1 MINPVALE
9 LLRSIVENTRMTSA
23 ALRSTELEDPRA
35 KAGGRPIDLV
45 YLARQTLGDPG
56 LETEI
61 LMLFS
66 RMASTYLD
74 RVANSE
80 DENEIA
86 HGLHSLKG
94 AAAGI
99 GAAGIAMEA
108 QAAEGEFRET
118 GKLGD
123 ERLADLAMK
132 VEEVQVFI
140 TGLLNTR

>member
-1 MINPVALE
+1 MA
-9 LLRSIVENTRMTSA
+9 SA
-23 ALRSTELEDPRA
+23 ALRSTEFEDTRP
-35 KAGGRPIDLV
+35 KEGGRPIDMV

-56 LETEI
+56 LEAEI

-74 RVANSE
+74 RISNSE
-80 DENEIA
+80 DENEVA

-108 QAAEGEFRET
+108 QAAESEFRDT
-118 GKLGD
+118 GKLSE
-123 ERLADLAMK
+123 ERLCDLAMK

-140 TGLLNTR
+140 TGILSS

>member
-1 MINPVALE
+1 MADVA
-9 LLRSIVENTRMTSA
+9 RK
-23 ALRSTELEDPRA
+23 STELEDIRSKTSA
-35 KAGGRPIDLV
+35 RPIDLV

-56 LETEI
+56 LESEI

-74 RVANSE
+74 RVSNSE
-80 DENEIA
+80 DNSEIA

-99 GAAGIAMEA
+99 GAGGIATEA

-118 GKLGD
+118 GKLSD
-123 ERLADLAMK
+123 ERLSDLSMK

-140 TGLLNTR
+140 TGLLNS

>member
-1 MINPVALE
+1 MADVALK
-9 LLRSIVENTRMTSA
+9 
-23 ALRSTELEDPRA
+23 STELDNIRSTTN
-35 KAGGRPIDLV
+35 GRPIDLV

-56 LETEI
+56 LEAEI

-74 RVANSE
+74 RISNSD

-118 GKLGD
+118 GKLSD
-123 ERLADLAMK
+123 ERLSDLAIK
-132 VEEVQVFI
+132 VEEAQVFI
-140 TGLLNTR
+140 TGLLNS

>member
-1 MINPVALE
+1 MA
-9 LLRSIVENTRMTSA
+9 SA
-23 ALRSTELEDPRA
+23 ALRSTELEDLRPHS
-35 KAGGRPIDLV
+35 GGRPIDLV

-56 LETEI
+56 LEAEI

-66 RMASTYLD
+66 RMAAVYLERISD
-74 RVANSE
+74 SM

-86 HGLHSLKG
+86 HALHSLKG

-118 GKLGD
+118 GKLTD
-123 ERLADLAMK
+123 ERLSDLSIK

-140 TGLLNTR
+140 TGLLSA